1 MKLLFIFIVVPLFNA
16 CYFKIFGKR
25 IVFKKYVT
33 KFFITTIIIFIISII
48 FNLNPDKEMFLIY
61 MPIYFFLFLSFLLTI
76 GLKFMNSPSEEISNI
91 VIKYKKIK
99 KKDLIKKMLLKK
111 IILKRIYD
119 LRKQN
124 LIRVNNNKLELTSYG
139 KNVASIFR
147 AIQVQFKIKNNG

>member
-16 CYFKIFGKR
+16 CYFKIFRKR

-99 KKDLIKKMLLKK
+99 KMLLKK